1 MENKKMR
8 AVVCSK
14 QGPENLTLQNIDIPE
29 PVN

>member
-1 MENKKMR
+1 MESKKMR

-14 QGPENLTLQNIDIPE
+14 QGLENLSVQSIDIPE